1 MYCVKNTL
9 SYEEK
14 LIYKPNQ
21 TIKNLSIDCVV
32 FGFENNRLEVLLI
45 KRYVNPDKGKWALPG
60 GFVLKSETLDQAAV
74 RILEETSNVKNIY
87 LEQVHTF
94 SKIDRFPIRRV
105 ISVAY
110 FALIN
115 PEKHYLKAGLGST
128 DVKWF
133 SINDDLNLPF
143 DHSKILL
150 KSLNLLRQ
158 KVRIK
163 PIGFELLPEK
173 FSLTQLQNLYECILG
188 ETLDKRNFRKRI
200 IALKMLT
207 QLNDFQKDVPHRAAR
222 LYKFNSKAYNDLK
235 NKGFNFQL

>member
-9 SYEEK
+9 RRELK
-14 LIYKPNQ
+14 LTESSKEI
-21 TIKNLSIDCVV
+21 IKNLSIDCVV
-32 FGFENNRLEVLLI
+32 FGFENNRLEVLLV
-45 KRYVNPDKGKWALPG
+45 KRKINPEKGSWALPG
-60 GFVLKSETLDQAAV
+60 GFVLKTETLDQAAV

-94 SKIDRFPIRRV
+94 SKIDRFPLRRV

-115 PEKHYLKAGLGST
+115 PEKHYLKPGTETT
-128 DVKWF
+128 DVNWF
-133 SINDDLNLPF
+133 NINDSLNLPF
-143 DHSKILL
+143 DHQEILV

-158 KVRIK
+158 KVRYK

-188 ETLDKRNFRKRI
+188 ENLDKRNFRKRI
-200 IALKMLT
+200 MALKMLT
-207 QLNDFQKDVPHRAAR
+207 QLNDFQKGVSHRAAR
-222 LYKFNSKAYNDLK
+222 LYRFNSKAYNDLK
-235 NKGFNFQL
+235 NKGFTFQL